1 MTFRTASVEL
11 IPPPRLTDQ
20 VFTALY
26 DRIVQLELLP
36 GTKIS
41 EGEIAEQFDVSRQ
54 PVRDAFF
61 RLSQIGLLIIR
72 PQRATIIS
80 PIQAEAV
87 LQARYI
93 RTAIEVETI
102 RIAAQGMPD
111 RTLDDLDRQIEEQ
124 DSAVRQGVRR
134 LFHDLDDKMHRT
146 IFEAAGKGFA
156 WALVR
161 DNKAHMDR
169 IRYISLENGAQRA
182 FDEHLGLM
190 EALRAHKPDLAE
202 TRMREHLGRIS
213 VTLEKAIRERPEL
226 FRAT

>member
-1 MTFRTASVEL
+1 MALRTDSVEL
-11 IPPPRLTDQ
+11 TPPPRLTDQ
-20 VFTALY
+20 VFSALY
-26 DRIVQLELLP
+26 DRIVQLDLLP

-41 EGEIAEQFDVSRQ
+41 EGEVAEQFNVSRQ
-54 PVRDAFF
+54 PVRDAFY

-87 LQARYI
+87 LQARYV

-102 RIAAQGMPD
+102 RIAAQSMPD
-111 RTLDDLDRQIEEQ
+111 GTLDDLDRQIHEQ
-124 DSAVRQGVRR
+124 DEAVQQGVRR
-134 LFHDLDDKMHRT
+134 LFHELDDKMHRT

-169 IRYISLENGAQRA
+169 IRYISLENGARRA
-182 FDEHLGLM
+182 FDEHLGIL
-190 EALRAHKPDLAE
+190 EALRAHAPDLAE
-202 TRMREHLGRIS
+202 TRMREHLGRI
-213 VTLEKAIRERPEL
+213 VLTLERAIRERPEL

>member
-1 MTFRTASVEL
+1 MISQNDTVEL
-11 IPPPRLTDQ
+11 IPPPKLTDQ
-20 VFTALY
+20 VFSALY

-41 EGEIAEQFDVSRQ
+41 ETEVAEQFDVSRQ
-54 PVRDAFF
+54 PVRDAFY

-93 RTAIEVETI
+93 RTAVEVETI
-102 RIAAQGMPD
+102 RIAAQTMPES
-111 RTLDDLDRQIEEQ
+111 TLEELDQQIAEQ
-124 DSAVRQGVRR
+124 DKATRQGVRR
-134 LFHDLDDKMHRT
+134 LFHELDDKMHRT

-169 IRYISLENGAQRA
+169 IRYISLESGAQLA
-182 FDEHLGLM
+182 LDEHVGLV
-190 EALRAHKPDLAE
+190 EALRARAPDLAE
-202 TRMREHLGRIS
+202 ERMRQHLSRIV
-213 VTLEKAIRERPEL
+213 VTLDKATRERPEL
-226 FRAT
+226 FRAA

>member
-1 MTFRTASVEL
+1 MTSRSDAVEL
-11 IPPPRLTDQ
+11 VSPPRLTDQ
-20 VFTALY
+20 VFSTLY

-36 GTKIS
+36 GSKIS

-54 PVRDAFF
+54 PVRDAFY

-72 PQRATIIS
+72 PQRATIVS
-80 PIQAEAV
+80 HIQAEAV

-93 RTAIEVETI
+93 RTAIEVETF
-102 RIAAQGMPD
+102 RIAARRMPD
-111 RTLDDLDRQIEEQ
+111 GTLDDLERQLEEQ
-124 DSAVRQGVRR
+124 ARVAHREARR
-134 LFHDLDDKMHRT
+134 LFHELDDKLHRT

-169 IRYISLENGAQRA
+169 IRYISLESGAQLA
-182 FDEHLGLM
+182 LEEHVELVK
-190 EALRAHKPDLAE
+190 ALRAADPDLVE
-202 TRMREHLGRIS
+202 TLMREHLGRIA
-213 VTLEKAIRERPEL
+213 VTLERVARERPEL